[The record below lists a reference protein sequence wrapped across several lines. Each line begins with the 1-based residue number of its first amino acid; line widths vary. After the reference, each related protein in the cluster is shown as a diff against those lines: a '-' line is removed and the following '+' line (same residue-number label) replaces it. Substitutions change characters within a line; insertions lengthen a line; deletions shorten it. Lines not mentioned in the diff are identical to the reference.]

1 MYDLDKVYPLY
12 FLVKHS
18 RTCSLEE
25 IAPCG
30 NLIHFSLPC
39 KEGNICL
46 ALQGRRELKKFEIYI
61 SYWALFCNCVKI
73 QNSRPLLHLIHWSC
87 LMCCVLCACN
97 LYHFMIFPQLS
108 FFSFYCLQ
116 HSQCNVDLHI
126 YVSWI
131 HLGDLE
137 VNREHGSTPTL
148 ECQWLRRK

>member
-1 MYDLDKVYPLY
+1 MSDLDKVYPLY

-18 RTCSLEE
+18 RTCSLWQLNPF
-25 IAPCG
+25 IPP
-30 NLIHFSLPC
+30 LQKRQFSSSSSRE
-39 KEGNICL
+39 KGTEKIWNIYFL
-46 ALQGRRELKKFEIYI
+46 SSIILQLRQDSKLETIFAFNY
-61 SYWALFCNCVKI
+61 
-73 QNSRPLLHLIHWSC
+73 WSC

-108 FFSFYCLQ
+108 VFSFYCLQ

-137 VNREHGSTPTL
+137 VNREHGSTPTF
-148 ECQWLRRK
+148 EC